1 MTCSEFSEYHISF
14 LTYVL
19 TLGLKLIGD
28 VFFKRLVQ
36 RDKVTA
42 DDFETKLCKFHHEL
56 IILSFAPCLIQKQET
71 KKQTYYLHIKLHRI
85 HPL

>member
-1 MTCSEFSEYHISF
+1 MRCGNEPHVDCAVNDM
-14 LTYVL
+14 LR
-19 TLGLKLIGD
+19 LGLKLIGD

-56 IILSFAPCLIQKQET
+56 IMLSFAPCLIQKQET
-71 KKQTYYLHIKLHRI
+71 KI
-85 HPL
+85 

>member
-1 MTCSEFSEYHISF
+1 MRCGNELHVDCAVNDM
-14 LTYVL
+14 LR
-19 TLGLKLIGD
+19 LGQKLIGD

-56 IILSFAPCLIQKQET
+56 IMLSFAPCLIQKQET
-71 KKQTYYLHIKLHRI
+71 KI
-85 HPL
+85 

>member
-1 MTCSEFSEYHISF
+1 MKCGNELHVDCAVNDM
-14 LTYVL
+14 LR
-19 TLGLKLIGD
+19 LGQKLIGD

-56 IILSFAPCLIQKQET
+56 IMLSFAPCLIQKQET
-71 KKQTYYLHIKLHRI
+71 KI
-85 HPL
+85 

>member
-1 MTCSEFSEYHISF
+1 MKCGNELHVDCAVNDM
-14 LTYVL
+14 LR
-19 TLGLKLIGD
+19 LGLKLIGD

-56 IILSFAPCLIQKQET
+56 IMLSFAPCLIQKQET
-71 KKQTYYLHIKLHRI
+71 KI
-85 HPL
+85 

>member
-14 LTYVL
+14 LTDVL
-19 TLGLKLIGD
+19 TLGQKLIGD

-71 KKQTYYLHIKLHRI
+71 KI
-85 HPL
+85 

>member
-1 MTCSEFSEYHISF
+1 MRCGNELHVDCAVNDM
-14 LTYVL
+14 LR
-19 TLGLKLIGD
+19 LGLKLIGD

-71 KKQTYYLHIKLHRI
+71 KI
-85 HPL
+85 

>member
-1 MTCSEFSEYHISF
+1 MRCGNELHVDCAVNDM
-14 LTYVL
+14 LR
-19 TLGLKLIGD
+19 LGLKLIGD

-56 IILSFAPCLIQKQET
+56 IMLSFAPCLIQKQET
-71 KKQTYYLHIKLHRI
+71 KI
-85 HPL
+85 

>member
-1 MTCSEFSEYHISF
+1 MKCGNELHVDCAVNDM
-14 LTYVL
+14 LR
-19 TLGLKLIGD
+19 LGLKLIGD

-71 KKQTYYLHIKLHRI
+71 KI
-85 HPL
+85 

>member
-1 MTCSEFSEYHISF
+1 MKCGNELHVDCAVNDM
-14 LTYVL
+14 LR
-19 TLGLKLIGD
+19 LGQKLIGD

-71 KKQTYYLHIKLHRI
+71 KI
-85 HPL
+85 